1 MARCLVTA
9 CRVIEASSH
18 SSPSVWPSRARR
30 VSSNWRRVGS
40 ASALNT
46 ASMLMALLC
55 NLLVACQAADR
66 FGIQQK
72 PLPAGLS
79 HLTTTHPFLLSPRGE
94 EGTHCVS
101 DGKVRGNCRRRVCF
115 RKQRESGASPPPS
128 PSLGPGP
135 PPPPLRRGATGASA
149 EAPNPAPKA

>member
-18 SSPSVWPSRARR
+18 SSLSVWPSRARR
-30 VSSNWRRVGS
+30 VSSRRRRVGS

-101 DGKVRGNCRRRVCF
+101 DGKERGSF
-115 RKQRESGASPPPS
+115 RSLVYLRERLEIGAPPS
-128 PSLGPGP
+128 PS
-135 PPPPLRRGATGASA
+135 RAS
-149 EAPNPAPKA
+149 